1 MIETERLA
9 RPGRLELWG
18 GLECTVARVGDRF
31 RDQLADTGHDGRDD
45 DLARVAALGIR
56 TLRYPVLWEHVSPE
70 NPDECRWERHD
81 GRMRQLADLG
91 IRPIAGLLHHGS
103 GPRYTNLLDPAM
115 PGLLAAHARR
125 VAERYPHLDLWT
137 PVNEPLTTARFSG
150 LYGHWYPHGRGMD
163 VFFRILVNECLAVV
177 AAMRA
182 VREVRPDA
190 RLVQTED
197 MGKVF
202 ATLPLSY
209 QADYENERRWLTFD
223 LLCGRLDRHHP
234 MWPELV
240 SNGVPEADLD
250 ALLEAPCPPGIVGIN
265 HYLTSDRFLD
275 DDRERYPAFS
285 WGGNAFHTYADV
297 EAVRVDLPG
306 GDTGPAARLRE
317 AWERYGLPVAVTEA
331 HLGCTREEQLRWLA
345 EVWAAASAV
354 RGEGADIRAVTV
366 WSLFGAVDWNSLLTR
381 AEGFYEPGAFDVRT
395 RGGPPRPTALAKAAA
410 SLARDGRFD
419 HPAVD
424 GLPWWRQPG
433 RFYHPPPAATL
444 PAPAL
449 VQARTV
455 LIAGDGRL
463 GQAMAQACE
472 ARGLAFTI
480 AGRDRLDPA
489 IPNSVHAAIGET
501 KPWAVLHCAGYPG
514 TLVADEDPRRV
525 WRDNVAGAETLARA
539 AASAGIAFAA
549 TSTDQVFDGTR
560 GVPYTESDP
569 VCPLGLFGRTKAEA
583 EQAMLAAHP
592 GAVIARAGPLFGAG
606 PADHAHRSVQ
616 EMARA
621 AGLKEGET
629 MVLSPAYIPDLVHA
643 LLDLVIDGSGGIWH
657 LANEGAID
665 VPGFLSRISAGPGSD
680 EDAGAAEPALTL
692 VLASERGVLM
702 PHLGTVWDRL
712 AAAAA

>member
-1 MIETERLA
+1 MI
-9 RPGRLELWG
+9 
-18 GLECTVARVGDRF
+18 
-31 RDQLADTGHDGRDD
+31 
-45 DLARVAALGIR
+45 
-56 TLRYPVLWEHVSPE
+56 
-70 NPDECRWERHD
+70 
-81 GRMRQLADLG
+81 
-91 IRPIAGLLHHGS
+91 
-103 GPRYTNLLDPAM
+103 
-115 PGLLAAHARR
+115 
-125 VAERYPHLDLWT
+125 
-137 PVNEPLTTARFSG
+137 
-150 LYGHWYPHGRGMD
+150 
-163 VFFRILVNECLAVV
+163 
-177 AAMRA
+177 
-182 VREVRPDA
+182 
-190 RLVQTED
+190 
-197 MGKVF
+197 
-202 ATLPLSY
+202 
-209 QADYENERRWLTFD
+209 
-223 LLCGRLDRHHP
+223 
-234 MWPELV
+234 
-240 SNGVPEADLD
+240 
-250 ALLEAPCPPGIVGIN
+250 GIN
-265 HYLTSDRFLD
+265 HYLTSERLLD
-275 DDRERYPAFS
+275 ERLERYPPAPH
-285 WGGNAFHTYADV
+285 GGNGAIAMPTWRQCASP
-297 EAVRVDLPG
+297 ARRRRAGGCCARPG
-306 GDTGPAARLRE
+306 SATGCRSPSPRRTSAAPAKSSCAGWTKSGR
-317 AWERYGLPVAVTEA
+317 
-331 HLGCTREEQLRWLA
+331 QLRRSGRK
-345 EVWAAASAV
+345 VPTSA
-354 RGEGADIRAVTV
+354 RSRSGP
-366 WSLFGAVDWNSLLTR
+366 SFGAVDWNSLLTR
-381 AEGFYEPGAFDVRT
+381 TEGFYEPGAFDVRT

-433 RFYHPPPAATL
+433 RFYHPPAPDTL

-449 VQARTV
+449 VQPRTV

-463 GQAMAQACE
+463 VQAMARACE

-489 IPNSVHAAIGET
+489 NPISVQATIGET

-514 TLVADEDPRRV
+514 TLAADEDPRRV

-539 AASAGIAFAA
+539 AAAAGIAFAA

-569 VCPLGLFGRTKAEA
+569 VCP
-583 EQAMLAAHP
+583 AAVRP
-592 GAVIARAGPLFGAG
+592 DQGGSRAGHAGGPSRRRDRQGRPAVCAG